1 MSFTN
6 LTPAQLHKAAGLKEK
21 IEVLQAQLETVLGG
35 NSLPAP
41 VETPESESFEPAPK
55 KRKFTAAG
63 LARLR
68 AAQQARW
75 AKVKAGK
82 PAETETAEK
91 KPRKKISKAT
101 RAAMAAAAKARW
113 AKRKAGAAA
122 QAA

>member
-82 PAETETAEK
+82 PAETETAAA
-91 KPRKKISKAT
+91 KIEPLGQTILDGT
-101 RAAMAAAAKARW
+101 RASVGP
-113 AKRKAGAAA
+113 AGRMS
-122 QAA
+122 